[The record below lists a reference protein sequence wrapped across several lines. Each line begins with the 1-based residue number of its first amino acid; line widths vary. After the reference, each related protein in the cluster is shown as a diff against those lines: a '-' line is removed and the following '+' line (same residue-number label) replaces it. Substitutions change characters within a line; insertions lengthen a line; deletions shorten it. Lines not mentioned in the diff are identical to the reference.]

1 MNMEQARFNM
11 IEQQIRTWEVLD
23 PAVLDLLGRVPRED
37 FVPAKYRKLA
47 FADLAIPLG
56 HEQVMMAPKVE
67 GRVLQALGIQPEDSV
82 LEVGTGSGYLTA
94 LLASLA
100 QHVYS
105 VDIYPEFK
113 APTQQKLAARG
124 LSNVTV
130 ETGDAAPG
138 WTQHGPY
145 DVIVI
150 TGSFPLYPEH
160 YQRSLRINGRMFVI
174 VGQAPAME
182 ALLITRMGEADW
194 MRESLFET
202 DIPALI
208 NAPLPQPF
216 VF

>member
-23 PAVLDLLGRVPRED
+23 PAVLDLLGRIPRED
-37 FVPAKYRKLA
+37 FVPVKYRNLA
-47 FADLAIPLG
+47 FADLTIPLG
-56 HEQVMMAPKVE
+56 HEQVMMPPKVE
-67 GRVLQALGIQPEDSV
+67 GRLIQALGIKPDDTV

-100 QHVYS
+100 KHVYS
-105 VDIYPEFK
+105 VDIFPEFK
-113 APTQQKLAARG
+113 KQAQQKLAALG
-124 LSNVTV
+124 LSNVTI
-130 ETGDAAPG
+130 ETGDAALG
-138 WTQHGPY
+138 WEQHGPY

-150 TGSFPLYPEH
+150 TGSFPLYPDH
-160 YQRSLRINGRMFVI
+160 YQRGLRVNGRMFVI
-174 VGQAPAME
+174 AGRAPAME
-182 ALLITRMGEADW
+182 ALLVTRVGEADW

-208 NAPLPQPF
+208 NAPRPQSF

>member
-1 MNMEQARFNM
+1 MEQARFNM

-23 PAVLDLLGRVPRED
+23 PAVLDLLGRVPREE
-37 FVPAKYRKLA
+37 FVPEKYRKLA
-47 FADLAIPLG
+47 FADFNVPLG

-67 GRVLQALGIQPEDSV
+67 GRVIQTLGIKPGDTV

-94 LLASLA
+94 LLASQA
-100 QHVYS
+100 KHVYS
-105 VDIYPEFK
+105 VDIVPEFT
-113 APTQQKLAARG
+113 AQAWQKLAAQG

-138 WTQHGPY
+138 WDSHGPY

-160 YQRSLRINGRMFVI
+160 YQHSLRTNGRMFVI
-174 VGQAPAME
+174 AGCAHSME
-182 ALLITRMGEADW
+182 ALLVTRVGEADW

-208 NAPLPQPF
+208 NAPQPQPF

>member
-37 FVPAKYRKLA
+37 FVPVKYRNLA
-47 FADLAIPLG
+47 FADLNIPLG
-56 HEQVMMAPKVE
+56 HGQVMMAAKVE
-67 GRVLQALGIQPEDSV
+67 GRLIQALGIKPDDAV

-100 QHVYS
+100 KHVYS
-105 VDIYPEFK
+105 VDIFPEFK
-113 APTQQKLAARG
+113 TQTQQKLAAQG
-124 LSNVTV
+124 LSNVTI
-130 ETGDAAPG
+130 ETGDAALG
-138 WTQHGPY
+138 WERHGPY

-160 YQRSLRINGRMFVI
+160 YQRNLRVNGRMFVI
-174 VGQAPAME
+174 TGRAPAME
-182 ALLITRMGEADW
+182 ALLVTRVGETDW

-208 NAPLPQPF
+208 NAPQPQPF

>member
-37 FVPAKYRKLA
+37 FVPAKYRNLA
-47 FADLAIPLG
+47 FADLNIPLG

-67 GRVLQALGIQPEDSV
+67 GRLIQALGIKPNDTV

-94 LLASLA
+94 LLANLA
-100 QHVYS
+100 KHVYS
-105 VDIYPEFK
+105 VDIFPEFK
-113 APTQQKLAARG
+113 PQAQQKLAALG
-124 LSNVTV
+124 LSNVTI
-130 ETGDAAPG
+130 ETGDAALG
-138 WTQHGPY
+138 WERHGPY

-160 YQRSLRINGRMFVI
+160 YQRSLRVNGRMFVI
-174 VGQAPAME
+174 AGRAPAME
-182 ALLITRMGEADW
+182 ALLVTRVGADW

-208 NAPLPQPF
+208 NAPQPQPF

>member
-47 FADLAIPLG
+47 FADFNVPLG

-67 GRVLQALGIQPEDSV
+67 GRVIQALGIKPDDTV

-94 LLASLA
+94 LLANQA
-100 QHVYS
+100 KHVYS
-105 VDIYPEFK
+105 VDIIPEFT
-113 APTQQKLAARG
+113 AQARQKLAARG
-124 LSNVTV
+124 LSNLTI
-130 ETGDAAPG
+130 ETGDAALG
-138 WTQHGPY
+138 WERHGPY
-145 DVIVI
+145 DAIVI

-174 VGQAPAME
+174 AGGAHAME
-182 ALLITRMGEADW
+182 ALLVTRVGEADW

-202 DIPALI
+202 AIPALI
-208 NAPLPQPF
+208 NAPQPQSF

>member
-23 PAVLDLLGRVPRED
+23 PAVLDLLGRIPREN
-37 FVPAKYRKLA
+37 FVPVKYRNLA
-47 FADLAIPLG
+47 FADLTIPLG
-56 HEQVMMAPKVE
+56 HEQVMMPPKVE
-67 GRVLQALGIQPEDSV
+67 GRLIQALGIKPDETV

-100 QHVYS
+100 KHVYS
-105 VDIYPEFK
+105 VDIFPEFK
-113 APTQQKLAARG
+113 KQAQQKLAALG
-124 LSNVTV
+124 LSNVTI
-130 ETGDAAPG
+130 ETGDAALG
-138 WTQHGPY
+138 WERHGPY

-150 TGSFPLYPEH
+150 TGSFPLYPDH
-160 YQRSLRINGRMFVI
+160 YQRGLRVNGRMFVI
-174 VGQAPAME
+174 AGRAPAME
-182 ALLITRMGEADW
+182 ALLVTRVGEADW

-208 NAPLPQPF
+208 NAPQPQSF